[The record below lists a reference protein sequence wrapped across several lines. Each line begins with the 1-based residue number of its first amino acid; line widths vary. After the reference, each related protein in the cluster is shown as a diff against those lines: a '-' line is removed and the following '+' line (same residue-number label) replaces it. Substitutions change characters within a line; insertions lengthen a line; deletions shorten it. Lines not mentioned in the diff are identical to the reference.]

1 MRPPTVIT
9 TEFEGKTLTTL
20 TWQGKPAWIVSEVG
34 AALGYARKG
43 MRLVTLVTRDWG
55 EEFIYGH
62 DYIMLTGQELALVKA
77 ALEPATDAVGG
88 RAAHLALLLEPGL
101 HLVLTKTGKPIG
113 RRLRRF
119 LVDEV
124 LPRLARGQ
132 TVGQRPVVLVAS
144 PTAPPLSW
152 DHPDPAVLRE
162 RRLARQVDLAD
173 RKLRSNAIRRA
184 SALLHGLGEIGDCE
198 RAFFEAIAAHVAL
211 GGQLVQ
217 ASPELPEGWQTL
229 DQVAEHIGASPIDVL
244 CAVMDLELGGLQP
257 DLSGLLL
264 SPAEEHGG
272 LASHAV
278 LSPEAVERVRRHI
291 EGRKQPPQDA
301 A

>member
-1 MRPPTVIT
+1 MQPPTVIT
-9 TEFEGKTLTTL
+9 TEFEGKTLTIL
-20 TWQGKPAWIVSEVG
+20 TWKGKPAWIASEVG
-34 AALGYARKG
+34 AALGYAQRG
-43 MRLVTLVTRDWG
+43 GRLVTLITRDWS

-62 DYIMLTGQELALVKA
+62 DYVMVTGDELAALKA

-88 RAAHLALLLEPGL
+88 RTAHLTLLLEPGL
-101 HLVLTKTGKPIG
+101 HLVLTKTGKTIG

-132 TVGQRPVVLVAS
+132 AVGPRPLVLVS
-144 PTAPPLSW
+144 PPAVPRLSW

-173 RKLRSNAIRRA
+173 RKLRSNALRHA
-184 SALLHGLGEIGDCE
+184 SALLHSLGQIDDRE
-198 RAFFEAIAAHVAL
+198 RAFFESVAAHIAL

-217 ASPELPEGWQTL
+217 AARTLPAGWMTL
-229 DQVAEHIGASPIDVL
+229 DQVAEQIGAQPVDVL
-244 CAVMDLELGGLQP
+244 CAVMDLGLEGVQP
-257 DLSGLLL
+257 GLSGLLL
-264 SPAEEHGG
+264 APTEDHGG

-278 LSPEAVERVRRHI
+278 LSPEAIERVRQHLERRRP
-291 EGRKQPPQDA
+291 EPQDA